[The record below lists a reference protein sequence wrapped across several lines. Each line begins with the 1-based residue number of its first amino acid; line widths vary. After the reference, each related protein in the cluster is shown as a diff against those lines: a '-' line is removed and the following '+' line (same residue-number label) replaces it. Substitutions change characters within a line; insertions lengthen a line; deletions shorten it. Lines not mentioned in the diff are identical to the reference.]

1 MTRLAFP
8 FRAAANGRSATVA
21 YGSDAHVKQMLELLI
36 FTMAGERVMRPELG
50 SPVRQMLFSAG
61 NGPVAMALQATLQ
74 AAIAQWLG
82 HVLTLQDLSVDFD
95 EADAALTIAVTYET
109 LATKTAGHLAVRKEL
124 T

>member
-8 FRAAANGRSATVA
+8 FGPAANGRSAAVG

-36 FTMAGERVMRPELG
+36 FTMAGERVMRPDLG
-50 SPVRQMLFSAG
+50 SPVRQMLFSSG

-82 HVLTLQDLSVDFD
+82 HVLIVQDLTVDFD

-109 LATKTAGHLAVRKEL
+109 LLTKTPGHLALRKEL